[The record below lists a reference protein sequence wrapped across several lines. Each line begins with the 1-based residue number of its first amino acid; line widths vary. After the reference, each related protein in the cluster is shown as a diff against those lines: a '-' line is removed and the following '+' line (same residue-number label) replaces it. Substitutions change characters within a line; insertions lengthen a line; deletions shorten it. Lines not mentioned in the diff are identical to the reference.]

1 MLHTYRG
8 KVEEDGTI
16 RLQEEVDLP
25 TGGEVLV
32 TFLDKDAF
40 ISLMVST
47 GVYAATRRS
56 GSGQRWKRDELLDL
70 RSLQRICCRNSA
82 SFPSPTC
89 PKSQFVRP
97 AGRISK
103 RRLGGIWV
111 LGQLT
116 TQPFRRYAWQLS

>member
-1 MLHTYRG
+1 MLRTYRG

-47 GVYAATRRS
+47 GSRGYSEERLREEMEESEHWAQVY
-56 GSGQRWKRDELLDL
+56 KDLL
-70 RSLQRICCRNSA
+70 SS
-82 SFPSPTC
+82 
-89 PKSQFVRP
+89 
-97 AGRISK
+97 
-103 RRLGGIWV
+103 
-111 LGQLT
+111 
-116 TQPFRRYAWQLS
+116 

>member
-1 MLHTYRG
+1 MMHTYRG

-47 GVYAATRRS
+47 GATGYSEERLRAEMEE
-56 GSGQRWKRDELLDL
+56 DEFWASHLNNLP
-70 RSLQRICCRNSA
+70 SL
-82 SFPSPTC
+82 
-89 PKSQFVRP
+89 
-97 AGRISK
+97 
-103 RRLGGIWV
+103 
-111 LGQLT
+111 
-116 TQPFRRYAWQLS
+116 

>member
-1 MLHTYRG
+1 MIHTYRG

-47 GVYAATRRS
+47 GATGYSEER
-56 GSGQRWKRDELLDL
+56 L
-70 RSLQRICCRNSA
+70 RAEMEEDGFWASHLNNLPSL
-82 SFPSPTC
+82 
-89 PKSQFVRP
+89 
-97 AGRISK
+97 
-103 RRLGGIWV
+103 
-111 LGQLT
+111 
-116 TQPFRRYAWQLS
+116 

>member
-8 KVEEDGTI
+8 KVNADGSI

-47 GVYAATRRS
+47 GTSGYSEERLRQEIEEDEYWAEVY
-56 GSGQRWKRDELLDL
+56 KDLL
-70 RSLQRICCRNSA
+70 SS
-82 SFPSPTC
+82 
-89 PKSQFVRP
+89 
-97 AGRISK
+97 
-103 RRLGGIWV
+103 
-111 LGQLT
+111 
-116 TQPFRRYAWQLS
+116 

>member
-47 GVYAATRRS
+47 GSRGYSEERLRAEMEESDYWAQVY
-56 GSGQRWKRDELLDL
+56 KDLL
-70 RSLQRICCRNSA
+70 S
-82 SFPSPTC
+82 
-89 PKSQFVRP
+89 
-97 AGRISK
+97 
-103 RRLGGIWV
+103 
-111 LGQLT
+111 
-116 TQPFRRYAWQLS
+116 